1 MKSIRSRILF
11 WIVVTTVGLLAILGV
26 FITDQIKET
35 ILPLTEEMSAEI
47 VKGNSAMLGEWLTG
61 RIQEVKTISQSDT
74 ISFMTT
80 ATYWVAEQ
88 VKQMLNQK
96 KSAFESLFLA
106 SSDGKVWETDGST
119 ITSYD
124 FSDSAVFKEILQ
136 NGKSFYVGE
145 VQKSVFSGKPV
156 FVIAHEVRD
165 ALGNAI
171 GVFGGKISL
180 DTLSDLVSNIKIG
193 EIGFGWLADSS
204 GLILSHPESD
214 FVLKLNI
221 LRSSEQGFE
230 GLEEL
235 GKQMIQGQTGGGT
248 IKKPDGSKVKI
259 FFSPVPN
266 SPGWTL
272 VVSLPEKDLFARS
285 NALIEF
291 VLMIIMFILGALV
304 VMSLLIS
311 NRISKPIVA
320 LKGSVE
326 RLGKGDFTVE
336 FHVKGK
342 DEVANIASELNATTQ
357 SLRNI
362 LKRVKDSF
370 VNVDRSSSNLSKIA
384 GESRDS
390 SQELLSD
397 AREANENVQNALASI
412 EEVTSGVEE
421 VAASAQNLSKAVQKM
436 MQEAEDVM
444 KAAEE
449 GRKIV
454 EEVKEIMEEA
464 DKRSLITVNG
474 VSSLAE
480 DARSIGEIVEAI
492 KAIAEQTNLLALNA
506 AIEAARAGEA
516 GRGFAVVADEI
527 RKLAEESG
535 TATERI
541 AKILKNIQQS
551 SDKADRDTKETS
563 VVVKQASER
572 ALVASERFQRILH
585 QIESITQRIE
595 EMAANSEEQSASAQE
610 MASAMNNATKA
621 VNDVSSRIEKI
632 TKLAEKQATDSD
644 KVNETG
650 SELKEMVDQ
659 LEEILSQFTL

>member
-47 VKGNSAMLGEWLTG
+47 VKGNSAMLGEWLMG

-88 VKQMLNQK
+88 VKQMLNQR

-272 VVSLPEKDLFARS
+272 GVSLPEKDLFARS

-632 TKLAEKQATDSD
+632 TKLAEKQAADSD